1 MVSCRSNP
9 LISQRRENMNH
20 ESWIMSASW
29 VSYWR
34 RCMTSLL
41 ILRLSPNKIMSF
53 KSHDEWKAGSLNLP
67 VCSVSSSAHMT
78 DLHLSCQSVATLH
91 ALPQILNRL
100 PQSPQAREKKSF
112 SKKSCPCL
120 MLAQGCGPT
129 SGCPGGIKPP
139 RVPGWVRVGV
149 QSLFGPK
156 CSVRQLKGVFHNGTG
171 WGIQSASS
179 IRCGDYSR

>member
-1 MVSCRSNP
+1 MVSCRSHNP

-20 ESWIMSASW
+20 ESWIMSGSW

-53 KSHDEWKAGSLNLP
+53 KSNNERKAGSLNPL

-100 PQSPQAREKKSF
+100 PRSPHARLKKASAT
-112 SKKSCPCL
+112 KSCPFLTFAHGCRRHQV
-120 MLAQGCGPT
+120 AQ
-129 SGCPGGIKPP
+129 
-139 RVPGWVRVGV
+139 VV
-149 QSLFGPK
+149 Q
-156 CSVRQLKGVFHNGTG
+156 GVFFNWSYPKIHKYGKKFKYQN
-171 WGIQSASS
+171 WSS
-179 IRCGDYSR
+179 PKIHKYQNWSPPQNTETRTVVFH

>member
-1 MVSCRSNP
+1 M
-9 LISQRRENMNH
+9 LENFFNYIDFYNFPRWLVIIDFPQILCWNENGFLSEQSFNQPAAWKH

-34 RCMTSLL
+34 HCMTSLL

-53 KSHDEWKAGSLNLP
+53 KSNNERKAGSLNPL

-91 ALPQILNRL
+91 ALPQIWNRL

-120 MLAQGCGPT
+120 TLAQGCGPT
-129 SGCPGGIKPP
+129 SGCPGGMKTSQ
-139 RVPGWVRVGV
+139 GAGL
-149 QSLFGPK
+149 SAG
-156 CSVRQLKGVFHNGTG
+156 GTE
-171 WGIQSASS
+171 
-179 IRCGDYSR
+179 R